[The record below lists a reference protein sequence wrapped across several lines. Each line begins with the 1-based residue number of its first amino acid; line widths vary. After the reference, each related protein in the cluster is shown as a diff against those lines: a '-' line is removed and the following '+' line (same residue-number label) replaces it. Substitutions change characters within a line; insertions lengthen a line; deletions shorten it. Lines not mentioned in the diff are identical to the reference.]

1 MVLINFDKFIR
12 WHLLFLFII
21 LKIIF
26 YYLVIY
32 VMYECLCICLHTI
45 HVAGVNRG
53 LKKISDSL
61 ELELQEAVIHHVG
74 AGK

>member
-1 MVLINFDKFIR
+1 MVLIHFDKFIR

-26 YYLVIY
+26 YYLAIY

-45 HVAGVNRG
+45 RVAGVNRG

-61 ELELQEAVIHHVG
+61 EPELQVAVIHHMG